1 VPDDQSDDQPQPQ
14 EPPTV
19 PVPAASATEPP
30 PAADAPTEAAGA
42 TDGPTEAAPTE
53 AARTAAPVAGAADSS
68 GPSRHPGRG
77 RRVLVLLLVLAVGI
91 AGGFAIGRVTAD
103 PGPESLADAVSQ
115 TAKGDLP
122 VGELDLQEL
131 LQSLGRE
138 RGGALGQ
145 ILGGGKGSSSTS
157 GQLGGLVDGL
167 LQQLENRLGD
177 RLGGSSDSGSSGSGT
192 SATSTASL
200 GVRVQAAP
208 EGQSGVVVTE
218 AVAGGA
224 AADAGLR
231 AGDLI
236 TKVDAQ
242 SVASPA
248 ELVSA
253 VRSYAAGDQATIA
266 YTRDGTAATVK
277 VRLGNQ
283 SSATTTTR
291 PSTNA

>member
-1 VPDDQSDDQPQPQ
+1 
-14 EPPTV
+14 
-19 PVPAASATEPP
+19 
-30 PAADAPTEAAGA
+30 
-42 TDGPTEAAPTE
+42 
-53 AARTAAPVAGAADSS
+53 
-68 GPSRHPGRG
+68 
-77 RRVLVLLLVLAVGI
+77 VLVLLLVLAVGI

-253 VRSYAAGDQATIA
+253 VRSYEAGDQVTIA